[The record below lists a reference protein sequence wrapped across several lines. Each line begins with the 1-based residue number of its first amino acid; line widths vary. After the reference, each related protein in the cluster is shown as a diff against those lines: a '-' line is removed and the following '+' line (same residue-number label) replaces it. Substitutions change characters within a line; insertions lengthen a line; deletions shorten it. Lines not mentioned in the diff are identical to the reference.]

1 MAMHMEHPASRHS
14 APAERNISSSPSA
27 CGAASPNE
35 DSLFYLV
42 NEVMPLFWEAHPDV
56 GLTVIGADMSDSV
69 RALERPRV
77 SVVGYV
83 EDPVDWLSQAR
94 LHVNPMRFGSGLK
107 LKFLDSLAAGLPFVT
122 TNIGAEGLPLG
133 EVRPS
138 LVADDAAG
146 LARLMGTLYT
156 NRGEWE
162 RAQAYLLDLGASRF
176 DRASFQ
182 RTLVEALSHV
192 GVAPPARTVAR

>member
-1 MAMHMEHPASRHS
+1 MDQFIDIVEGVFGTGNP
-14 APAERNISSSPSA
+14 ERDRF
-27 CGAASPNE
+27 PNNSFGGFNVTRKNVTLFHGYRQVLE
-35 DSLFYLV
+35 LGDLSLLV
-42 NEVMPLFWEAHPDV
+42 KRE
-56 GLTVIGADMSDSV
+56 
-69 RALERPRV
+69 
-77 SVVGYV
+77 
-83 EDPVDWLSQAR
+83 
-94 LHVNPMRFGSGLK
+94 
-107 LKFLDSLAAGLPFVT
+107 
-122 TNIGAEGLPLG
+122 LPLG